1 MKLSSLYKKL
11 FTENGFFLPLNPYL
25 ETAQLDYE
33 DEKIISRIHDRIATL
48 IITAT
53 IFDETEKASPG
64 DYPHEFDFLRMLKG
78 LHTDAFTTLCSI
90 YVGAGILFQH
100 ATGTSEQKAVDY
112 WKSKFPLSEEE
123 IKTLQKLSGQEIFT
137 LCNFLLQPQYTL
149 RISGNA
155 GHPVLFQFTDIEL
168 ENMLNYN
175 GTVLAANNG
184 YIRSKYYLHL
194 SIVHVLDYLN
204 ILNKYLCES
213 NEQEELQRE
222 CILEEGVIQ
231 KFHSIKEEYTGT

>member
-1 MKLSSLYKKL
+1 
-11 FTENGFFLPLNPYL
+11 
-25 ETAQLDYE
+25 
-33 DEKIISRIHDRIATL
+33 
-48 IITAT
+48 
-53 IFDETEKASPG
+53 
-64 DYPHEFDFLRMLKG
+64 
-78 LHTDAFTTLCSI
+78 
-90 YVGAGILFQH
+90 
-100 ATGTSEQKAVDY
+100 
-112 WKSKFPLSEEE
+112 
-123 IKTLQKLSGQEIFT
+123 
-137 LCNFLLQPQYTL
+137 
-149 RISGNA
+149 
-155 GHPVLFQFTDIEL
+155 
-168 ENMLNYN
+168 MLNYS